1 MTIDNDKLNTWLKN
15 LNKRESE
22 DLKRAN
28 LNKYDA
34 WTEEVIIPKIIFE
47 KFSSYEKSTWQPCS
61 LEDIYTPDDVKI
73 LFGVK
78 PNELN
83 ECFSKKF
90 FNLTKEELEEWE
102 IIGKNLNTNLP
113 INDVLIIFT

>member
-47 KFSSYEKSTWQPCS
+47 KFSYLLIFFLMLLSHRN
-61 LEDIYTPDDVKI
+61 
-73 LFGVK
+73 LF
-78 PNELN
+78 
-83 ECFSKKF
+83 
-90 FNLTKEELEEWE
+90 
-102 IIGKNLNTNLP
+102 
-113 INDVLIIFT
+113 